1 MEYKIDCSME
11 SGAVYYQDIG
21 IGLYYPFRYVVERD
35 SEMLSSLVTSD
46 FEGGV
51 ISCHGQILK
60 FKFTGKFFTPHEK
73 ADFITPE
80 GVVFCSM
87 TNSVEGFWSPE
98 RKFTIDF
105 SDEFPQ
111 LQLKRMPN
119 EIRQGRSTYSIHGL
133 FDGELEVARVLFY
146 RKYRRLFENFNC
158 DKYGMF
164 ECKNGFNELHVA
176 CILALV
182 HISDYLESFA
192 D

>member
-1 MEYKIDCSME
+1 MEYKIHRSNE

-21 IGLYYPFRYVVERD
+21 IRLSYPFRYVVEHD
-35 SEMLSSLVTSD
+35 SEMVSSLVTSD

-73 ADFITPE
+73 ADFINTE
-80 GVVFCSM
+80 GDVFCSM
-87 TNSVEGFWSPE
+87 TNRMEGFWNPT

-105 SDEFPQ
+105 GNEFPQ

-119 EIRQGRSTYSIHGL
+119 EIRQGRSTFSIHGL
-133 FDGELEVARVLFY
+133 FDGELEVARMLFY
-146 RKYRRLFENFNC
+146 QKYRKLFGGFNS
-158 DKYGMF
+158 DKYGVF
-164 ECKNGFNELHVA
+164 ECKSGFSGMHVA

-182 HISDYLESFA
+182 HISDYLESIA